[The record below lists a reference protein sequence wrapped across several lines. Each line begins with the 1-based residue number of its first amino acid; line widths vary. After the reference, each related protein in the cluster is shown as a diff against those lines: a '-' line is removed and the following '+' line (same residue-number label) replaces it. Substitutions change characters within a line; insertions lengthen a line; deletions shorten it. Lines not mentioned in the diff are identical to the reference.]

1 MIKEN
6 MYASL
11 KSQKTKYH
19 WPGCYGCSFC
29 TGNLYFFPCICSPSP
44 HDQGDLPEPAMELTD
59 GTYTYTDAQADES
72 GFKNQ
77 VSLTV
82 FDGYIT
88 SVTWDCIGA
97 DGSTKRQLTLDGMY
111 VMTEDGPSWIDQA
124 EAAASYVVSN
134 QSLDGLIDENGYTQ
148 AIASVSINLYGF
160 YNAVNECLAQASK

>member
-1 MIKEN
+1 MHHSNPKRQNIIGLAV
-6 MYASL
+6 MAVLSVLVISISSPAYAAL
-11 KSQKTKYH
+11 HRMTR
-19 WPGCYGCSFC
+19 
-29 TGNLYFFPCICSPSP
+29 
-44 HDQGDLPEPAMELTD
+44 GDLPEPAMELAD

-160 YNAVNECLAQASK
+160 YNAVNDCLAQASK